1 MGSFFIYTGF
11 FAHSTSNS
19 KKGDTVNGTQDVSI
33 RFDLPYSEA
42 KQLWTNVFETTY
54 LAHAFEN
61 AGGNIM
67 RAARTI
73 GLDRKHARHL
83 LRKYKIA
90 NSTLKTSKEEDF
102 MPDTPT
108 LIAGAQQPTP
118 KKHLFVTLRR
128 QFENGVNFKRGLIA
142 YLHFNG
148 ERTTREGVRQI
159 GPILGGLRTYGS
171 RCQYRHWNQLQVLLK
186 NIGILVAT
194 TNYCIY
200 KWNDALVPLLYKQA
214 LEKKHA
220 GISVEEILTICFP
233 NDANTID
240 SFL

>member
-1 MGSFFIYTGF
+1 MLASSFIPQT
-11 FAHSTSNS
+11 TQQ
-19 KKGDTVNGTQDVSI
+19 KGDAVDDTRDVSI
-33 RFDLPYSEA
+33 RFDLPHSEA
-42 KQLWTNVFETTY
+42 KQIWTDTFEANY
-54 LAHAFEN
+54 LARAFEN
-61 AGGNIM
+61 ADGNITRM
-67 RAARTI
+67 AHTI
-73 GLDRKHARHL
+73 GLDRKHTRYL

-90 NSTLKTSKEEDF
+90 NSPIETSKKEDF
-102 MPDTPT
+102 RSNAAK
-108 LIAGAQQPTP
+108 LIAEAQQPTP
-118 KKHLFVTLRR
+118 KELMFATLRR

-171 RCQYRHWNQLQVLLK
+171 HCHYRHWNQLQVLLK
-186 NIGILVAT
+186 NIGVLVAT

-214 LEKKHA
+214 LEKKRA
-220 GISVEEILTICFP
+220 GISVEEILAICFP